1 VARGLQSDKAVTR
14 SQDVD
19 TGRTG
24 SPEMVAGDLHGAEMS
39 MYQEAL
45 PLMTRAERGT
55 WLRLRTLI
63 LLRWFTVFG
72 QSSTVLV
79 AAFGLGVD
87 LRLDLSF
94 AIIGAAAL
102 FNLLFIRMGAE
113 HRRLTEREATV
124 SLLFDLCQLGALL
137 YLTGGLANP
146 FALLLLAPVT
156 ISASVLSLRATVLL
170 GLVASVITT
179 GLAIDSVPLRL
190 ATGEVLQLSPL
201 LTVGTWASLTI
212 GTVFLAIYARRVTG
226 ETFSMSQ
233 ALAAT
238 QLALA
243 REQQITA
250 LGGVVAAAA
259 HELGTPLATIKLVA
273 SELADELAD
282 RPEQREDARLI
293 GTQADRCRDILRAMG
308 SGAKED
314 ASVRVAPL
322 SRLVEEAAAPH
333 AERGIRIITRVEGGL
348 VEEGPRRQPELHRL
362 PEIVQGLRNLVQNAV
377 DFARSHVWID
387 LDWNATEIR
396 VAIGDDGP
404 GFPPELIGRVGEPF
418 LRGRA
423 QIGTQ
428 INTERPGYDGMG
440 LGLFIAKTLLER
452 TGARLSIA
460 NGSAD
465 PAETRLAGPPEFS
478 RPPGAVIT
486 VVWPRATIESG
497 RPRGRH

>member
-1 VARGLQSDKAVTR
+1 VARGPDSDKVGAR
-14 SQDVD
+14 SQHLDA
-19 TGRTG
+19 G
-24 SPEMVAGDLHGAEMS
+24 SLHRPEDAPGDRDGAEAAMHHDS
-39 MYQEAL
+39 L
-45 PLMTRAERGT
+45 PLLSRAERST

-63 LLRWFTVFG
+63 LLRWLTVFG

-87 LRLDLSF
+87 LRLDAAF
-94 AIIGAAAL
+94 AIIGMAAL
-102 FNLLFIRMGAE
+102 FNLVSIRLGAE

-124 SLLFDLCQLGALL
+124 SLLFDLCQLGLLL
-137 YLTGGLANP
+137 YFTGGLANP

-170 GLVASVITT
+170 GIVASLITT
-179 GLAIDSVPLRL
+179 GLAVDSVPLRL
-190 ATGEVLQLSPL
+190 ATGESLGLSPL

-273 SELADELAD
+273 TELADELGD

-333 AERGIRIITRVEGGL
+333 AERGIRIITRIEGGL
-348 VEEGPRRQPELHRL
+348 VEEGPRRQPELLRL
-362 PEIVQGLRNLVQNAV
+362 PEIIQGLRNLVQNAV

-387 LDWNATEIR
+387 LDWNASEIR

-418 LRGRA
+418 LRARPHLGA
-423 QIGTQ
+423 
-428 INTERPGYDGMG
+428 ERPGYDGMG

-452 TGARLSIA
+452 TGASLSIA
-460 NGSAD
+460 NGSPD

-478 RPPGAVIT
+478 RPPGAIIT
-486 VVWPRATIESG
+486 VTWPRATIESG